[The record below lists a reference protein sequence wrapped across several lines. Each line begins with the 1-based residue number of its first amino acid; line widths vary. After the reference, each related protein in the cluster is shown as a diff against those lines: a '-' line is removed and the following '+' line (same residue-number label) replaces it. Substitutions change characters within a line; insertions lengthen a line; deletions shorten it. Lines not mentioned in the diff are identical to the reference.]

1 MAHIKNPE
9 AYYRAKDSNIKM
21 NASKGRLKKWLAG
34 GEDHQ
39 ELYDWL
45 AASGEYADVEI
56 VREVLASK
64 FGEGSEDWPLGE
76 KIDRGENHC
85 HWNGEEWVDEWEEAL
100 YWVIEKNG
108 TRYVC
113 FNQKARHPNCEK
125 MFHGDFGSFLVKLA
139 QNLIGDHYEYIRNTT
154 GEAVEWWGSLSEKQT
169 EVVRKSLA
177 RAKENVDKRE
187 ERKAEWAAE
196 SSSREYVGEVGDK
209 QFEVKGTISYT
220 TSWETDYGITHL
232 TVIRDA
238 DDNSI
243 KYKGKR
249 LGSKG
254 DTVEM
259 IATIKAHE
267 VYNDEKQT
275 IVNRPRKIKTQREEE
290 LARFNAERDAKLAKE
305 IDHQVEYDDD
315 GKINYLRMIIPKE
328 ES

>member
-1 MAHIKNPE
+1 LI
-9 AYYRAKDSNIKM
+9 
-21 NASKGRLKKWLAG
+21 
-34 GEDHQ
+34 
-39 ELYDWL
+39 
-45 AASGEYADVEI
+45 
-56 VREVLASK
+56 
-64 FGEGSEDWPLGE
+64 
-76 KIDRGENHC
+76 
-85 HWNGEEWVDEWEEAL
+85 
-100 YWVIEKNG
+100 
-108 TRYVC
+108 
-113 FNQKARHPNCEK
+113 
-125 MFHGDFGSFLVKLA
+125 KLA
-139 QNLIGDHYEYIRNTT
+139 QSLIGDHYEYIRNTS

-196 SSSREYVGEVGDK
+196 SANREYVGEVGDK
-209 QFEVKGTISYT
+209 HFEVKGTISYT
-220 TSWETDYGITHL
+220 TSWENDYGITHL

-275 IVNRPRKIKTQREEE
+275 IVNRPRKI
-290 LARFNAERDAKLAKE
+290 E
-305 IDHQVEYDDD
+305 IGEA
-315 GKINYLRMIIPKE
+315 
-328 ES
+328 S

>member
-21 NASKGRLKKWLAG
+21 NASKGRLTKWLVA

-45 AASGEYADVEI
+45 KGSGEYADVE
-56 VREVLASK
+56 K
-64 FGEGSEDWPLGE
+64 DTHP
-76 KIDRGENHC
+76 
-85 HWNGEEWVDEWEEAL
+85 
-100 YWVIEKNG
+100 
-108 TRYVC
+108 
-113 FNQKARHPNCEK
+113 ARAK
-125 MFHGDFGSFLVKLA
+125 MFNGDFGSFLMKLA
-139 QNLIGDHYEYIRNTT
+139 CNLMGEYHHIIQNTT
-154 GEAVEWWGSLSEKQT
+154 GEDVEWWGSLSEKQT

-177 RAKENVDKRE
+177 RAKENVDKCE

-196 SSSREYVGEVGDK
+196 SANREYVGEVGDK
-209 QFEVKGTISYT
+209 QFEVKGTISFT
-220 TSWETDYGITHL
+220 TSWENDYGITHL

-267 VYNDEKQT
+267 VYNDERQT
-275 IVNRPRKIKTQREEE
+275 IVNRPRKI
-290 LARFNAERDAKLAKE
+290 E
-305 IDHQVEYDDD
+305 I
-315 GKINYLRMIIPKE
+315 GE

>member
-1 MAHIKNPE
+1 T
-9 AYYRAKDSNIKM
+9 
-21 NASKGRLKKWLAG
+21 KWLVA

-45 AASGEYADVEI
+45 KGSGEYADVE
-56 VREVLASK
+56 K
-64 FGEGSEDWPLGE
+64 DTHP
-76 KIDRGENHC
+76 
-85 HWNGEEWVDEWEEAL
+85 
-100 YWVIEKNG
+100 
-108 TRYVC
+108 
-113 FNQKARHPNCEK
+113 ARAK
-125 MFHGDFGSFLVKLA
+125 MFNGDFGSFLMKLA
-139 QNLIGDHYEYIRNTT
+139 CNLMGEYHHIIQNTT
-154 GEAVEWWGSLSEKQT
+154 GEDVEWWGSLSEKQT

-177 RAKENVDKRE
+177 RAKENVDKCE

-196 SSSREYVGEVGDK
+196 SANREYVGEVGDK
-209 QFEVKGTISYT
+209 QFEVKGTISFT
-220 TSWETDYGITHL
+220 TSWENDYGITHL

-267 VYNDEKQT
+267 VYNDERQT
-275 IVNRPRKIKTQREEE
+275 IVNRPRKI
-290 LARFNAERDAKLAKE
+290 E
-305 IDHQVEYDDD
+305 I
-315 GKINYLRMIIPKE
+315 GE